1 MEAKAVSRNVRMT
14 PRKMRLVANLVRGMK
29 INEALVQ
36 LQFNKKAAA
45 VPVSKAVRSAIAN
58 YKVKFE
64 GEETANFD
72 NLIVRAIWVDEG
84 PTVRRFLP
92 RAMGR
97 ATKLLK
103 RSSHLTVV
111 VGAPMGTVDS
121 GTEA

>member
-1 MEAKAVSRNVRMT
+1 MEAKAVSRYVRMA

-36 LQFNKKAAA
+36 LQFNKKSAA
-45 VPVSKAVRSAIAN
+45 VPVSKAVRSAVAN
-58 YKVKFE
+58 YKMKFE
-64 GEETANFD
+64 GEAENFD
-72 NLIVRAIWVDEG
+72 NLIVRTIWVDEG
-84 PTVRRFLP
+84 PTQRRFLP

-103 RSSHLTVV
+103 RSSHLTVI
-111 VGAPMGTVDS
+111 VGTPGSSDN

>member
-1 MEAKAVSRNVRMT
+1 MEAKAVSRNVRMA

-36 LQFNKKAAA
+36 LQFNQKAAA
-45 VPVSKAVRSAIAN
+45 GPVSKAVRSAVAN
-58 YKVKFE
+58 YKIKFA
-64 GEETANFD
+64 EETQNYEK
-72 NLIVRAIWVDEG
+72 LIVRAIWVDEG
-84 PTVRRFLP
+84 PTARRFLP

-111 VGAPMGTVDS
+111 VGVPMVAQDN